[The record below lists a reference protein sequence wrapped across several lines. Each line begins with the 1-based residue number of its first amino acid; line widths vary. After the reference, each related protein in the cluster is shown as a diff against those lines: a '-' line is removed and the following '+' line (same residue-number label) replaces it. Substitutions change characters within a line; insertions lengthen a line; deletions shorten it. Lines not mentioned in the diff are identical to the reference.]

1 MAKLRLVNIINMT
14 MDDSNLP
21 KPSGWVLLIKLLV
34 LTALFSGFCLIG
46 KEIILDFKATNIE
59 FHIRRK

>member
-1 MAKLRLVNIINMT
+1 MAKLRLINTTEMT

-21 KPSGWVLLIKLLV
+21 KPSGQVLLIKLIV
-34 LTALFSGFCLIG
+34 LTALLYGFFLIG

-59 FHIRRK
+59 FHIHRK